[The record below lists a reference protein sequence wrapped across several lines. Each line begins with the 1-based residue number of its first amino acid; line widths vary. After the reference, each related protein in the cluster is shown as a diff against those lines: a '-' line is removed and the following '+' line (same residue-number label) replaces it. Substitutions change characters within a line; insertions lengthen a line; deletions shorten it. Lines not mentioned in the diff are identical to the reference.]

1 MIILKHLT
9 VERFRLLR
17 EINLHFPQRGS
28 ILIQGINEAGK
39 STLFE
44 SIYFALYGES
54 LASERKK
61 HSQAAD
67 GRYDDLILYGE
78 NQATVTLTLTIG
90 PTELT
95 IMRSIERGKGQSVVL
110 NVRKLGMPAE
120 ELITNLEAANVRII
134 AEIGHIDA
142 ATLRN
147 SCFIEQKALSRLE
160 HLSGS
165 EREASLRKLL
175 GLEKL
180 TRLSEQFKVTA
191 EDERLLAECADL
203 LQLAEVQNRIPDL
216 SMQLGQ
222 LEAAL
227 DALTIRED
235 LAGISR
241 QEAEIAEQEL
251 ALEQLQHK
259 RAELKVRQNRI
270 QQLKK
275 AQSILD
281 EIIAAYENIA
291 EAQRQLPELERQL
304 ADVER
309 RERDELPA
317 LEQRVRD
324 LSDLSRSFGTLER
337 MAADLLAAVNTIKD
351 LEQTLKQYEQVQE
364 QLAELDDQIMQ
375 AHLLADE
382 VQQSQH
388 ELETQHHSARPQF
401 EARLQR
407 LHALSAR
414 LTAVEEAEQAYARR
428 QANRTQA
435 EENGAELARVRAQ
448 LQETEQ
454 ELALVEHE
462 AEEVQQR
469 TDAIEKRWRQLSI
482 GHQLEEW
489 QRVKGLSKG
498 FADAEQHVVAAHQQ
512 QEQYTLAA
520 LAIRRT
526 ATAQLGIFIA
536 CVVLLI
542 LCGGGA
548 VVEALRQSYIYATL
562 GGVAALLL
570 IAGAGLSLQ
579 NYGKTREKER
589 QADQQMQEAIS
600 RVGMMVTARETA
612 ARVGGGYNALAQV
625 EHEIR
630 SLGGTVPGSI
640 EEARHLLQQ
649 IPDQDESL
657 ADLQQRLTEGRNQAI
672 AARSQVNVTM
682 EAVAALSKQQA
693 QLQDLRQ
700 SEGWDNIDEI
710 LRADQENIARLRSEI
725 ATTAG
730 EEGLSIPVAP
740 APVASDVADSPP
752 SDTVTTPAD
761 AQLRAEVEEAIKATE
776 REIAALDGKMD
787 VLPELLAQL
796 KVYQDTLDVLLARKQ
811 AVMKQNE
818 HFLAG
823 NPMQQFER
831 ARQQQFSLRDA
842 LRALQDSLRQRVK
855 TLGVSFGQTA
865 ISTAESAA
873 RKQLEAL
880 HITLDSKLEIQDR
893 HTAQATMLKECQ
905 ESLSEHYRQLSKC
918 SSSLG
923 SWIIPPDPF
932 AETLHGLHDRCE
944 REVQEADE
952 PGILS
957 EFEALKTQ
965 EGALQ
970 GKIELCKHDIE
981 QAYERIAALLAQR
994 SRPTAKTY
1002 TLADIT
1008 AVWPLVGENS
1018 PEDRTRLEEQLA
1030 AVEQELRQLEQQ
1042 ELEASTRLG
1051 TSKERLDLE
1060 QSRKRMQQAE
1070 RSYQTK
1076 KHGGLL
1082 INATVE
1088 RLMRKM
1094 LPRTEYYMQQLLP
1107 LLTRGRYHDVSLA
1120 TEPEEGIASGGTIQL
1135 GVWEPAAA
1143 EYIPQSALSG
1153 GAADQISLAL
1163 RLAFAI
1169 AALPRELGAAP
1180 GYLLLDE
1187 PLSLA
1192 SHDRMQALVDLV
1204 TGSLLSQ
1211 HFEQIFFISHSNAFD
1226 PAMFPYHIYIDNGLV
1241 IQCNLPPVSAPSLL
1255 EMPDSSNGN
1264 VAASSTSESDLISP
1278 GPLQDLSELTI

>member
-9 VERFRLLR
+9 VECFRLLR
-17 EINLHFPQRGS
+17 EINLHFPQRGC
-28 ILIQGINEAGK
+28 ILIQGTNEAGK

-44 SIYFALYGES
+44 SIYFALYGEP

-61 HSQAAD
+61 HSEAAD
-67 GRYDDLILYGE
+67 RRYDDLILYGE
-78 NQATVTLTLTIG
+78 NQATVILTLSIG

-95 IMRSIERGKGQSVVL
+95 IKRSIERGKGQSVVL
-110 NVRKLGMPAE
+110 NVRRLGMPEE

-134 AEIGHIDA
+134 AETGHIDA

-147 SCFIEQKALSRLE
+147 SCFLEQKALSRLE

-165 EREASLRKLL
+165 EREASLHKLL

-180 TRLSEQFKVTA
+180 TRLSGQFKVTA
-191 EDERLLAECADL
+191 EDERLLTECADL

-227 DALTIRED
+227 DAVTIRED
-235 LAGISR
+235 LTGISR
-241 QEAEIAEQEL
+241 QEAEIAEQSL

-259 RAELKVRQNRI
+259 RAELKGRQDRI

-291 EAQRQLPELERQL
+291 EAQRQLPELERQR
-304 ADVER
+304 ADIER

-317 LEQRVRD
+317 LEQRVRA

-351 LEQTLKQYEQVQE
+351 LEQELKHYEQIQE

-375 AHLLADE
+375 AHLRVDD

-388 ELETQHHSARPQF
+388 ELETQHRSARPQL
-401 EARLQR
+401 EARLER

-414 LTAVEEAEQAYARR
+414 LIAIEEAEQAYAMR
-428 QANRTQA
+428 QANRTEA
-435 EENGAELARVRAQ
+435 EENGAELAKVSAQ
-448 LQETEQ
+448 LQEAEQ
-454 ELALVEHE
+454 ELAFVEHE
-462 AEEVQQR
+462 AEKAQQL
-469 TDAIEKRWRQLSI
+469 TDTVEKRWRQLSL
-482 GHQLEEW
+482 GHQLKEW

-498 FADAEQHVVAAHQQ
+498 LANAEQHVVAAHQQ
-512 QEQYTLAA
+512 QEQYTLTA

-526 ATAQLGIFIA
+526 ATIQLSILIA

-548 VVEALRQSYIYATL
+548 LLGALRQSYTYATIA
-562 GGVAALLL
+562 GIAALLL
-570 IAGAGLSLQ
+570 LAGAGLSLQ
-579 NYGKTREKER
+579 NYRKTRKKER
-589 QADQQMQEAIS
+589 QADQQMQEAIG
-600 RVGMMVTARETA
+600 RVGTMVAARETA
-612 ARVGGGYNALAQV
+612 VRVGGGRKALAQL
-625 EHEIR
+625 EQEIR

-640 EEARHLLQQ
+640 EEAKQLLQE
-649 IPDQDESL
+649 IPDADESL
-657 ADLQQRLTEGRNQAI
+657 ADLQERLTESRNQAI
-672 AARSQVNVTM
+672 AARSKVNVTM
-682 EAVAALSKQQA
+682 EAVAELRNQQA
-693 QLQDLRQ
+693 HLQDVRQ
-700 SEGWDNIDEI
+700 SEGWDNIDEK

-730 EEGLSIPVAP
+730 EEGLSIPLLP
-740 APVASDVADSPP
+740 APGTSDVADSPP
-752 SDTVTTPAD
+752 SNTVPTPTD

-776 REIAALDGKMD
+776 GEIAALDDKMD
-787 VLPELLAQL
+787 RLPELLAQL
-796 KVYQDTLDVLLARKQ
+796 KAHQDALDVLLAGKQ
-811 AVMKQNE
+811 AFMEQNE
-818 HFLAG
+818 HFLAS
-823 NPMQQFER
+823 NPMQQMER
-831 ARQQQFSLRDA
+831 ARQQQISLRDA
-842 LRALQDSLRQRVK
+842 LRALQDSLRQRVRA
-855 TLGVSFGQTA
+855 LGVSFGQSA
-865 ISTAESAA
+865 ISAAELAA

-880 HITLDSKLEIQDR
+880 YITLSSKLEIQDR

-905 ESLSEHYRQLSKC
+905 ESLSEHYRQLAKC

-923 SWIIPPDPF
+923 SWIIPPAPF
-932 AETLHGLHDRCE
+932 AETLHSLHDRCE

-965 EGALQ
+965 EDALQ
-970 GKIELCKHDIE
+970 SKIELCRHDIE
-981 QAYERIAALLAQR
+981 QAYERIASVLAQR
-994 SRPTAKTY
+994 SRPPAKTY
-1002 TLADIT
+1002 ILAGIT

-1030 AVEQELRQLEQQ
+1030 AVEQELRQFEQQ
-1042 ELEASTRLG
+1042 DLEVSTRLG

-1060 QSRKRMQQAE
+1060 LAQKRMQQAE

-1076 KHGGLL
+1076 KYGGLL

-1094 LPRTEYYMQQLLP
+1094 LPRTEYHMQQLLP
-1107 LLTRGRYHDVSLA
+1107 LLTLGRYRDVSLS
-1120 TEPEEGIASGGTIQL
+1120 TESEEGIASGGTIQL
-1135 GVWEPAAA
+1135 GIWEPAAA
-1143 EYIPQSALSG
+1143 EYIPKSALSG
-1153 GAADQISLAL
+1153 GTADQISLAL

-1169 AALPRELGAAP
+1169 AALPRELSAAP
-1180 GYLLLDE
+1180 SYLLLDE

-1192 SHDRMQALVDLV
+1192 SQDRMQALVDLV

-1226 PAMFPYHIYIDNGLV
+1226 PALFPYHIYIDNGLV
-1241 IQCNLPPVSAPSLL
+1241 IQSNLPSVSAPSLL
-1255 EMPDSSNGN
+1255 EIPDSTNGN
-1264 VAASSTSESDLISP
+1264 VASSSASESDLISP
-1278 GPLQDLSELTI
+1278 GPVPDLRELPI

>member
-1 MIILKHLT
+1 MIILKHLI

-17 EINLHFPQRGS
+17 EINLHFPQRGG
-28 ILIQGINEAGK
+28 ILIQGTNEAGK

-54 LASERKK
+54 LTSERKK

-67 GRYDDLILYGE
+67 GRFDDLIFYGE
-78 NQATVTLTLTIG
+78 NQAAVILTLTIG
-90 PTELT
+90 PTEL
-95 IMRSIERGKGQSVVL
+95 IIKRSIERGKGQSVLL
-110 NVRKLGMPAE
+110 NVRKLGMPVE
-120 ELITNLEAANVRII
+120 ELITNLAAANARII
-134 AEIGHIDA
+134 AEIGHIDG

-160 HLSGS
+160 HLTGS
-165 EREASLRKLL
+165 ERETSLRKLL

-180 TRLSEQFKVTA
+180 TRLTEQFKVTA
-191 EDERLLAECADL
+191 EDERLLVECAER
-203 LQLAEVQNRIPDL
+203 LQLAEVQDRIPEL

-227 DALTIRED
+227 DAVTIRED
-235 LAGISR
+235 IAWISQ
-241 QEAEIAEQEL
+241 QEAKIVEQEL

-259 RAELKVRQNRI
+259 RTELKARQNRI

-275 AQSILD
+275 AQNILD
-281 EIIAAYENIA
+281 EIIAAYANIA

-304 ADVER
+304 ADCER

-317 LEQRVRD
+317 IEQRVRD
-324 LSDLSRSFGTLER
+324 LSELSRSFGTLER
-337 MAADLLAAVNTIKD
+337 MAADLLATVNTIKG
-351 LEQTLKQYEQVQE
+351 LEQQLKQYEQIQE
-364 QLAELDDQIMQ
+364 QLADLDDQIMQ
-375 AHLLADE
+375 TRLLVDE
-382 VQQSQH
+382 AQQSQH
-388 ELETQHHSARPQF
+388 ELEIQQRSARPQL

-407 LHALSAR
+407 LQALSAR
-414 LTAVEEAEQAYARR
+414 LTAVEDAEQAYVRR

-435 EENGAELARVRAQ
+435 EENGAELAKVRAQ

-454 ELALVEHE
+454 ELSLVEHE
-462 AEEVQQR
+462 AEDIQQR

-482 GHQLEEW
+482 SRQLKEW
-489 QRVKGLSKG
+489 QPIKGLSRG
-498 FADAEQHVVAAHQQ
+498 LANAEQQVVAAHRQQ
-512 QEQYTLAA
+512 AQYTLAA
-520 LAIRRT
+520 LTMRRN
-526 ATAQLGIFIA
+526 ATIHLGIFIA

-548 VVEALRQSYIYATL
+548 LVEALRQSYIYAAMA
-562 GGVAALLL
+562 GVAVLVLL
-570 IAGAGLSLQ
+570 AGAGLSLQ
-579 NYGKTREKER
+579 NYRKTREKER
-589 QADQQMQEAIS
+589 QADRQMQEAIS
-600 RVGMMVTARETA
+600 RVGMMVAARETA
-612 ARVGGGYNALAQV
+612 ARVGGSHEDLAQI
-625 EHEIR
+625 EHKIR

-640 EEARHLLQQ
+640 EEASHLLQE
-649 IPDQDESL
+649 IPDKDEDL
-657 ADLQQRLTEGRNQAI
+657 ADLQQRLTESRNQAI
-672 AARSQVNVTM
+672 APRSKVNVTM
-682 EAVAALSKQQA
+682 EAVAELRKQQA
-693 QLQDLRQ
+693 QLEDLRQ
-700 SEGWDNIDEI
+700 SEGWDNIDEK
-710 LRADQENIARLRSEI
+710 LRVDQENIAIMRSEI
-725 ATTAG
+725 ATAAG
-730 EEGLSIPVAP
+730 EEGLSIPLAP
-740 APVASDVADSPP
+740 ALVELEIADSPP
-752 SDTVTTPAD
+752 SNTATTPIE
-761 AQLRAEVEEAIKATE
+761 AQLSTEVEEAIKATE
-776 REIAALDGKMD
+776 REIAALDGRMD
-787 VLPELLAQL
+787 ELPELLVQL
-796 KVYQDTLDVLLARKQ
+796 KEHLDALDAFFARKQ
-811 AVMKQNE
+811 VVMEQNE
-818 HFLAG
+818 HILAG
-823 NPMQQFER
+823 NPMQQIEH
-831 ARQQQFSLRDA
+831 ARQQQLSLRDA
-842 LRALQDSLRQRVK
+842 LRALQDSLRKRVR

-865 ISTAESAA
+865 ITTAEFAT

-880 HITLDSKLEIQDR
+880 HITLDNKLDIQDR
-893 HTAQATMLKECQ
+893 HTFQATMLKECQ
-905 ESLSEHYRQLSKC
+905 ESLSEHYRQLAKC
-918 SSSLG
+918 SSYLG

-932 AETLHGLHDRCE
+932 AETLQGLHDRCE

-965 EGALQ
+965 EGTLQ
-970 GKIELCKHDIE
+970 TKIELCRHDIE
-981 QAYERIAALLAQR
+981 QAYERIATLLAQR
-994 SRPTAKTY
+994 SRPPAKTY

-1030 AVEQELRQLEQQ
+1030 AIEQELRQLEQQ

-1060 QSRKRMQQAE
+1060 QARKRMQQAE

-1088 RLMRKM
+1088 SLMRKM

-1107 LLTRGRYHDVSLA
+1107 LLTRGRYHDVSLS
-1120 TEPEEGIASGGTIQL
+1120 TEPEEGITSGGAIQL
-1135 GVWEPAAA
+1135 GVWEPAAV

-1153 GAADQISLAL
+1153 VTADQISLAL

-1180 GYLLLDE
+1180 GFLLLDE

-1211 HFEQIFFISHSNAFD
+1211 HFEQIFFISHSSAFD

-1241 IQCNLPPVSAPSLL
+1241 MQCNLPPVSDPSLL
-1255 EMPDSSNGN
+1255 ETPDISNGN
-1264 VAASSTSESDLISP
+1264 VAASSTSESDLISS
-1278 GPLQDLSELTI
+1278 GSVHDLRELSI

>member
-1 MIILKHLT
+1 MIILKNLT

-28 ILIQGINEAGK
+28 MLIQGTNEAGK

-44 SIYFALYGES
+44 CVYFALYGEA
-54 LASERKK
+54 LTSERKK

-67 GRYDDLILYGE
+67 GSYDDLILYGE

-95 IMRSIERGKGQSVVL
+95 IKRSIERGKGQSVAL
-110 NVRKLGMPAE
+110 SVRKLGVPAE
-120 ELITNLEAANVRII
+120 EFITNLEAANVRII

-142 ATLRN
+142 ATMRD

-165 EREASLRKLL
+165 EREGSLHKLL

-180 TRLSEQFKVTA
+180 TRLSEYFKVTG
-191 EDERLLAECADL
+191 EDERLLAECAER
-203 LQLAEVQNRIPDL
+203 LQLAEIQNRIPDL

-227 DALTIRED
+227 DAVTIRED

-241 QEAEIAEQEL
+241 HEAEIAEHEL
-251 ALEQLQHK
+251 SLEQLQHK
-259 RAELKVRQNRI
+259 RTELKGRQYRI

-275 AQSILD
+275 AQAILD

-317 LEQRVRD
+317 LEQRVRE
-324 LSDLSRSFGTLER
+324 LSDLSHSFGTLER

-351 LEQTLKQYEQVQE
+351 LEQQLKQYEQIQE
-364 QLAELDDQIMQ
+364 ELADLDDQVMQ
-375 AHLLADE
+375 AHLLVDE

-388 ELETQHHSARPQF
+388 ELETQQRSARPQL

-414 LTAVEEAEQAYARR
+414 LKAVEEAEQVFARR

-448 LQETEQ
+448 LQEAEQ
-454 ELALVEHE
+454 QLALVEHE

-469 TDAIEKRWRQLSI
+469 TGALEKRWKQLSTGRQLK
-482 GHQLEEW
+482 EW

-498 FADAEQHVVAAHQQ
+498 LADAEQHVVAAHQQ

-526 ATAQLGIFIA
+526 ATAQLAILIA

-548 VVEALRQSYIYATL
+548 LVEAARQSYIYAI
-562 GGVAALLL
+562 VAGMVALLFL
-570 IAGAGLSLQ
+570 VGAGLSLQ
-579 NYGKTREKER
+579 YYRKTREKER
-589 QADQQMQEAIS
+589 QADQQMQEAIN
-600 RVGMMVTARETA
+600 RVSMMVAARETA
-612 ARVGGGYNALAQV
+612 ARVGGGQNALAQI

-640 EEARHLLQQ
+640 EEAGQLLQQ
-649 IPDQDESL
+649 IPDEDESF
-657 ADLQQRLTEGRNQAI
+657 ADLQQRLTESRNQAVV
-672 AARSQVNVTM
+672 ARSQVDVAM
-682 EAVAALSKQQA
+682 EAVAPLRKQQA

-700 SEGWDNIDEI
+700 SEGWDNIDEK
-710 LRADQENIARLRSEI
+710 LRADQENIDRLRSEI

-730 EEGLSIPVAP
+730 EEGLSIPLAP
-740 APVASDVADSPP
+740 TPVASDAADSPP
-752 SDTVTTPAD
+752 SDSTTSPAD
-761 AQLRAEVEEAIKATE
+761 AQLRAEVEEAINTTE
-776 REIAALDGKMD
+776 GEIAALDMRMEA
-787 VLPELLAQL
+787 LPELLAQL
-796 KVYQDTLDVLLARKQ
+796 NAHQDALAVLLARKE
-811 AVMKQNE
+811 AFMEQNE

-831 ARQQQFSLRDA
+831 ARQQQFSLRDG
-842 LRALQDSLRQRVK
+842 LRALQDSLRQRVQA
-855 TLGVSFGQTA
+855 LGVSFGQTA
-865 ISTAESAA
+865 ISTAEFAA

-880 HITLDSKLEIQDR
+880 HIILSNKLEIQDR

-918 SSSLG
+918 SGPLG

-932 AETLHGLHDRCE
+932 AETLQGLHERCE
-944 REVQEADE
+944 REVLEGDE
-952 PGILS
+952 PGILN
-957 EFEALKTQ
+957 EFDALKTQ

-970 GKIELCKHDIE
+970 AKIEQCKHDIE
-981 QAYERIAALLAQR
+981 QAYEHIASVLAQH
-994 SRPTAKTY
+994 SRPPAKTC
-1002 TLADIT
+1002 TLAGIT
-1008 AVWPLVGENS
+1008 TVWPLVGENS

-1051 TSKERLDLE
+1051 TGKERLDLE
-1060 QSRKRMQQAE
+1060 LARERMQQAE

-1107 LLTRGRYHDVSLA
+1107 LLTRGRYHDVSLS
-1120 TEPEEGIASGGTIQL
+1120 TGPEEGVASGGPIQL

-1143 EYIPQSALSG
+1143 GYIPQSALSG
-1153 GAADQISLAL
+1153 GTADQISLAL

-1192 SHDRMQALVDLV
+1192 SNDRMQALVDLV

-1211 HFEQIFFISHSNAFD
+1211 HFEQIFFISHNNAFD

-1241 IQCNLPPVSAPSLL
+1241 IQSNLPPVSTPSLL
-1255 EMPDSSNGN
+1255 EMPDGSNGN
-1264 VAASSTSESDLISP
+1264 VAASSTSDSDLISP
-1278 GPLQDLSELTI
+1278 GPVPDLRELPI

>member
-1 MIILKHLT
+1 MIILKQLT

-28 ILIQGINEAGK
+28 MLIQGTNEAGK

-54 LASERKK
+54 LAPERKK
-61 HSQAAD
+61 NSQAAD

-95 IMRSIERGKGQSVVL
+95 IKRSIERGKGQSVAL
-110 NVRKLGMPAE
+110 TVRKLGMPAE
-120 ELITNLEAANVRII
+120 ELVTNLEAANIRII

-142 ATLRN
+142 ATMRN

-165 EREASLRKLL
+165 EREASLHKLL

-191 EDERLLAECADL
+191 QDEGLLAECAEL

-222 LEAAL
+222 LEATL
-227 DALTIRED
+227 DAVTIRED
-235 LAGISR
+235 LDGISER
-241 QEAEIAEQEL
+241 EAGIAEQEL
-251 ALEQLQHK
+251 ALDQLQHK
-259 RAELKVRQNRI
+259 RAELKGRQYRI

-275 AQSILD
+275 AQGILD

-291 EAQRQLPELERQL
+291 GAQRQLPELERQL

-309 RERDELPA
+309 REHDELPA
-317 LEQRVRD
+317 LEQRVHN

-351 LEQTLKQYEQVQE
+351 LEQELKQYELVQE
-364 QLAELDDQIMQ
+364 ELADLDDQIMQ
-375 AHLLADE
+375 AHLLVDE
-382 VQQSQH
+382 VRQSQH
-388 ELETQHHSARPQF
+388 ELETQHRSARPQL

-414 LTAVEEAEQAYARR
+414 LTALEEAEQAYTRR
-428 QANRTQA
+428 QASRAQA
-435 EENGAELARVRAQ
+435 EENGAELAKVRAQ
-448 LQETEQ
+448 LQETEK

-462 AEEVQQR
+462 AKEVQQR

-482 GHQLEEW
+482 CRQLKAW

-498 FADAEQHVVAAHQQ
+498 LADAEQHVVAAHQQ
-512 QEQYTLAA
+512 QEQHTLAT

-526 ATAQLGIFIA
+526 ATTQLGIFIA
-536 CVVLLI
+536 CVILLI

-548 VVEALRQSYIYATL
+548 LVEALRQSYIYATMA
-562 GGVAALLL
+562 GVAALLL
-570 IAGAGLSLQ
+570 LAGAGLSLQ
-579 NYGKTREKER
+579 NYRKTREKER
-589 QADQQMQEAIS
+589 QANQQMQEAIS
-600 RVGMMVTARETA
+600 RVGMMVAARETA
-612 ARVGGGYNALAQV
+612 ARVGGGHDALAEI

-640 EEARHLLQQ
+640 EEATHLLQE
-649 IPDQDESL
+649 IPDKDENL
-657 ADLQQRLTEGRNQAI
+657 ADLQERLTESRNQAM
-672 AARSQVNVTM
+672 AAHSQVNVAM

-700 SEGWDNIDEI
+700 SEGWDNIDER
-710 LRADQENIARLRSEI
+710 LRSDQENIARLRSEI

-730 EEGLSIPVAP
+730 EEGLSIPLAP

-752 SDTVTTPAD
+752 SDTATTPAD
-761 AQLRAEVEEAIKATE
+761 TQLGAEVEEAIKATE
-776 REIAALDGKMD
+776 SEIAALDSKMD

-796 KVYQDTLDVLLARKQ
+796 KVHQDDLDVLLARKQ
-811 AVMKQNE
+811 AVMEQNE
-818 HFLAG
+818 HFLAN
-823 NPMQQFER
+823 NPRQQFER
-831 ARQQQFSLRDA
+831 AHQQQVSLREG
-842 LRALQDSLRQRVK
+842 LRTLQDSLRQRVQA
-855 TLGVSFGQTA
+855 LGVSFGQTA
-865 ISTAESAA
+865 ISTAEFAA

-880 HITLDSKLEIQDR
+880 HITLSSKLEIQDR

-918 SSSLG
+918 SGSLG

-932 AETLHGLHDRCE
+932 AETLQGLHNRCQ

-965 EGALQ
+965 EGAHRA
-970 GKIELCKHDIE
+970 KIEQCKHDIE
-981 QAYERIAALLAQR
+981 QASERIASVLAQR
-994 SRPTAKTY
+994 SRPPAKTC

-1018 PEDRTRLEEQLA
+1018 PEDRSRLEEQLA
-1030 AVEQELRQLEQQ
+1030 AVEQELRHLEQQ

-1060 QSRKRMQQAE
+1060 LARERMQQAE

-1107 LLTRGRYHDVSLA
+1107 LLTRGRYHDVSLS
-1120 TEPEEGIASGGTIQL
+1120 TEPEEGIASGGPIQL
-1135 GVWEPAAA
+1135 GVWEPGAAD
-1143 EYIPQSALSG
+1143 YIPQSALSG
-1153 GAADQISLAL
+1153 GTADQISLAL

-1204 TGSLLSQ
+1204 TGYLLSQ
-1211 HFEQIFFISHSNAFD
+1211 HFEQIFFISHSNSFD

-1241 IQCNLPPVSAPSLL
+1241 IQSNLPPVPAPSPL
-1255 EMPDSSNGN
+1255 EMPDGSNGN
-1264 VAASSTSESDLISP
+1264 VAASSASESDLISP
-1278 GPLQDLSELTI
+1278 ESVHDLRELTI